1 LWLFEILRTILLNLR
16 TWVLDFLQCFV
27 VVDGVGILGQVQDD
41 LGIAIVQG
49 GKDVVIDQILNV
61 LAQGKRRLV
70 DLKDHR
76 DQGISMLLNR
86 ITML

>member
-49 GKDVVIDQILNV
+49 GKDVVIDQILSA

-76 DQGISMLLNR
+76 DQSISMLLNR